1 MSSNHLSICN
11 LSNIYE
17 KLNLWEILKVISLR
31 DRTMQKNV
39 KINIS
44 INNYTLLA
52 DLSITYEQIL
62 LGLSN
67 KSSIK
72 ENEGMLFVL
81 NPSSRR
87 GFWMKDMKFP
97 IDVIWLNENKEIVHI
112 KKSLEPCVTNCPVYY
127 PDRESKYVLETV
139 AGFADKQNLK
149 VGDKVFFEL
158 QCG

>member
-1 MSSNHLSICN
+1 
-11 LSNIYE
+11 
-17 KLNLWEILKVISLR
+17 
-31 DRTMQKNV
+31 MQKNV
-39 KINIS
+39 KVNIS
-44 INNYTLLA
+44 INNYTLLV
-52 DLSITYEQIL
+52 DLSITFEQII

-67 KSSIK
+67 KNSIK

-97 IDVIWLNENKEIVHI
+97 IDIIWLNENKEIVNI

-149 VGDKVFFEL
+149 VGDTIFFEL
-158 QCG
+158 QYS

>member
-1 MSSNHLSICN
+1 
-11 LSNIYE
+11 
-17 KLNLWEILKVISLR
+17 
-31 DRTMQKNV
+31 MQKNV
-39 KINIS
+39 KVNIS
-44 INNYTLLA
+44 INNYTLLV
-52 DLSITYEQIL
+52 DLSITFEQII

-67 KSSIK
+67 KNSIK

-97 IDVIWLNENKEIVHI
+97 IDIIWLNENKEIVNI

-149 VGDKVFFEL
+149 VGDTIIFEL
-158 QCG
+158 QSS

>member
-1 MSSNHLSICN
+1 
-11 LSNIYE
+11 
-17 KLNLWEILKVISLR
+17 
-31 DRTMQKNV
+31 MQKNV

-112 KKSLEPCVTNCPVYY
+112 KKSLEPCVANCPVYY

-149 VGDKVFFEL
+149 VGNTVFFEL
-158 QCG
+158 QYS

>member
-1 MSSNHLSICN
+1 M
-11 LSNIYE
+11 
-17 KLNLWEILKVISLR
+17 ISLR

-112 KKSLEPCVTNCPVYY
+112 KKSLEPCVANCPVYY

-149 VGDKVFFEL
+149 VGNTVFFEL
-158 QCG
+158 QYS

>member
-1 MSSNHLSICN
+1 
-11 LSNIYE
+11 
-17 KLNLWEILKVISLR
+17 
-31 DRTMQKNV
+31 MQKNV
-39 KINIS
+39 KVNIS
-44 INNYTLLA
+44 INNYTLLV
-52 DLSITYEQIL
+52 DLSITFEQII

-67 KSSIK
+67 KNSIK

-97 IDVIWLNENKEIVHI
+97 IDIIWLNENKEIVNI

-149 VGDKVFFEL
+149 VGDTIFFEL
-158 QCG
+158 QSS